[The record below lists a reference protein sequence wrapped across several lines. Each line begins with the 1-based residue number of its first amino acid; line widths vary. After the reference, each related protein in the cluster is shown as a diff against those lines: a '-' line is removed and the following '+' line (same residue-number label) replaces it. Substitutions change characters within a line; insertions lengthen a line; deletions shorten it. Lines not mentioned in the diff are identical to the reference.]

1 MVHKGVPLRVLQ
13 KMMLHESI
21 TTTEIYAA
29 LDEQT
34 IQNEM
39 SRISFSIA

>member
-1 MVHKGVPLRVLQ
+1 MVHQGISLRVLQ

-29 LDEQT
+29 LDNQT
-34 IQNEM
+34 IKKEM
-39 SRISFSIA
+39 ENISFDVA